1 MTGTPRTSMDSI
13 LASKQSVPI
22 SIRTK
27 HLYTTFYQQHHFLI
41 QYDSTSII
49 IIIFATSRP
58 RRRALHPT
66 TVRSKLC
73 LIFTPPRAA
82 RR

>member
-27 HLYTTFYQQHHFLI
+27 HLYTTFLSTISFSHSVLFYINHNHNMYLQHPDQDAVPYI
-41 QYDSTSII
+41 QRQ
-49 IIIFATSRP
+49 FALSC
-58 RRRALHPT
+58 A
-66 TVRSKLC
+66 
-73 LIFTPPRAA
+73 
-82 RR
+82 